1 MAAPIS
7 GAPTL
12 TTTDSADE
20 PGMKR
25 TRLNEAS
32 DALSQVRLRARSLR
46 CSPGWPMLTLSYA
59 ALVVC
64 LAQALACPPAHGDA
78 SAPKAPSGAG
88 APLLN
93 TSASAEYYRFP
104 LTREPTLF
112 HAALAVCP
120 TLALACPPAHGDA
133 SAPKASSGAGAPLP
147 NTSASADHYRF
158 PLTREPNFI
167 YQPPALCSGTER
179 AGATTA
185 YPANLPHYHYTFTSY
200 LRWWLL
206 PQLPATLLEERGVE
220 EPARADGTTAP
231 PSPSHSTGPAC
242 FNSNFKQVRGPN
254 CYAKSRA
261 PNRSMIV
268 ISRPRPTS
276 RVEDLHL
283 AILQSQVCTY
293 GDNILQCPL
302 PSAICCQAEPS
313 KYDIDSPVV

>member
-25 TRLNEAS
+25 TRLNEAF
-32 DALSQVRLRARSLR
+32 DALSQVRLRARSRR

-133 SAPKASSGAGAPLP
+133 SAPKAPSGAGAPLP

-158 PLTREPNFI
+158 PLTREPNFM
-167 YQPPALCSGTER
+167 S
-179 AGATTA
+179 ATTRTVLCLA
-185 YPANLPHYHYTFTSY
+185 HSKSRSQHFSSNKLTSILTSY
-200 LRWWLL
+200 LRWW
-206 PQLPATLLEERGVE
+206 PCPSCQRPSFRGKRRGGAGASRRHHQAQATRQAL
-220 EPARADGTTAP
+220 RA
-231 PSPSHSTGPAC
+231 
-242 FNSNFKQVRGPN
+242 
-254 CYAKSRA
+254 
-261 PNRSMIV
+261 
-268 ISRPRPTS
+268 
-276 RVEDLHL
+276 
-283 AILQSQVCTY
+283 
-293 GDNILQCPL
+293 
-302 PSAICCQAEPS
+302 
-313 KYDIDSPVV
+313 